1 MAPDTPP
8 ADGGNGST
16 LRRDA
21 TALVVIWWAA
31 LLIAVLAW
39 RPLTPVDETR
49 YASVAW
55 EMWLSGDPISLR
67 LNGALYGDKPP
78 LLFWLINL
86 GWLLFGPVA
95 WWPRVLTA
103 LFALGTLAMARRLA
117 RQLAPGHPDVVAMTV
132 MVMGS
137 SLFWIAFTGAVM
149 FDTVLSFFVVLGISA
164 VFRAADDGRWRHWLA
179 VGAAIGLGILT
190 KGPVAL
196 LHILPLALLAPWWRQ
211 RAAAQ
216 VRSHR
221 GWAHWYGGV
230 GLALLVASA
239 IALAWAVPAAQA
251 GGDAFGR
258 DIFWSQTF
266 DRVATTSH
274 HLRPAWFYG
283 PAVLLLMLPWPLCA
297 AVWRGVV
304 TVARR
309 PGAAPSLRP
318 VLAWLLPVV
327 VAFSLFRGKQV
338 QYLLPEAVGL
348 GFVVACALSASSA
361 VRRWESWLVAA
372 ALAAGAAAVVAVA
385 VEVAGSAAI
394 GVGVA
399 LAVGI
404 ALAAG
409 WHGSGKPVRAVA
421 VTGSATVAI
430 VVALLGGPLRA
441 ASAGYD
447 MRPVGRHLAAL
458 QTAGHPVA
466 HFGKYHGQ
474 YQFVGRLRDSLVVI
488 RDAARLR
495 EWAAAHPQGRVVVYS
510 REPPPTGAG
519 AEFVHRFRRQYVSV
533 WRGADLVR
541 ADDRGFRH
549 AGTEP

>member
-1 MAPDTPP
+1 MTPDAPP
-8 ADGGNGST
+8 ANGAT

-21 TALVVIWWAA
+21 TVLVVIWWAA
-31 LLIAVLAW
+31 LLMAVLAW

-95 WWPRVLTA
+95 WWPRLLTA
-103 LFALGTLAMARRLA
+103 LFALGTLAMVRRLA
-117 RQLAPGHPDVVAMTV
+117 QQLAPGRADVVAMTV
-132 MVMGS
+132 MVVGS

-164 VFRAADDGRWRHWLA
+164 VFRAADDDRWRHWLT
-179 VGAAIGLGILT
+179 VGAAVGLGILT

-196 LHILPLALLAPWWRQ
+196 LHVLPLALLAPWWRP

-216 VRSHR
+216 AR
-221 GWAHWYGGV
+221 GSWARWYGGV
-230 GLALLVASA
+230 ALALLVASA
-239 IALAWAVPAAQA
+239 IALAWAVPAARA

-258 DIFWSQTF
+258 NIFWSQTF

-274 HLRPAWFYG
+274 HLRSAWFYG

-304 TVARR
+304 AVARR
-309 PGAAPSLRP
+309 PAAAPSLRP

-338 QYLLPEAVGL
+338 QYLLPEAVGF
-348 GFVVACALSASSA
+348 GFIVACALSASSA

-372 ALAAGAAAVVAVA
+372 ALAAGAAAAVAVA
-385 VEVAGSAAI
+385 VEIAGSAAI
-394 GVGVA
+394 GLGAMLAVGVA
-399 LAVGI
+399 LA
-404 ALAAG
+404 AG
-409 WHGSGKPVRAVA
+409 WYGNGEPVRAVA
-421 VTGSATVAI
+421 VTGSAMVAL

-447 MRPVGRHLAAL
+447 MRPVGQHLAAL
-458 QTAGHPVA
+458 QAAGHPVA

-488 RDAARLR
+488 DDAARLR

-510 REPPPTGAG
+510 REPPPTGA
-519 AEFVHRFRRQYVSV
+519 EFVQRFRRQYVSV
-533 WRGADLVR
+533 WRAEDLVR
-541 ADDRGFRH
+541 ADDKGFRH
-549 AGTEP
+549 AGS